1 MKNRLLFAI
10 VMFCLFCCA
19 GNVGAQKAYQDV
31 KDLASSLLKAEKDCQ
46 RLRTGDPR
54 ADSVSV
60 KGKTMTVFCNDN
72 AAYLSFREENV
83 QQIYDALREQ
93 LPSEYQKYKIQL
105 WADGRPIEQHVPA
118 YYRTG
123 KDKALRWAPRVD
135 VPLRKCADRPYG
147 IRAGM
152 QDRHIAIWQSHGW
165 YYEQKLDRWEWQ
177 RGRLLQ
183 TVEDLYTQSYVLPF
197 LVPMLENA
205 GANVL
210 LPRERD
216 VNRQEYI
223 LDNDGGAGEYAET
236 VGQKPWHTGD
246 GAGFAHRQDV
256 YRDFQNPFLDGTF
269 RQAETLTKGA
279 ASVAEWKSVIRER
292 GEYAVYVSY
301 RTVRKSTRD
310 ALYIVHHAGGETH
323 FRINQQMA
331 GGTWV
336 YLGTFL
342 FAEGQTARVTLSN
355 QSGKA
360 GQIVTADAVKIGG
373 GMGNIERAG
382 LLSGYP
388 RFTEGARYWLQW
400 AGAPDSVY
408 SMRHGEDDYTDDYVS
423 RPRWV
428 NWMAGGSAALP
439 KRKGLNVPI
448 DLSLAFHS
456 DAGVTRDDG
465 IIGTLLIHKTIVE
478 GRDTYANGASRY
490 LAAELADLVQSQIVD
505 DVRTLCAP
513 EWSRRGKWNSS
524 YAEARV
530 PEVPA
535 ILLELLSHQ
544 NFADMRYGLDP
555 RFRFIVSRAIYKGML
570 KFLCSQRG
578 SQYVVQPLPVDNMRV
593 GLSGDNT
600 AMLEWQPVTDPLEP
614 TAVPHSYMVFTRI
627 DGAGWD
633 NGRLVTEPLYTTT
646 LQPGH
651 IYSWK
656 VAAVNDGGCS
666 FDSEI
671 LSAGVAAEPR
681 KDVGTVLVVN
691 GFDRVSAPADFD
703 ITQDDGVQ
711 LAGFRDD
718 YDHGVPYLRDI
729 SYIGRQKEFRRSIPW
744 MDDDASGFGD
754 SYADQEDRVIAGNT
768 FDYPFVHGQALMAL
782 GCSFTSCSNEA
793 VESAQVSLADF
804 PMVDLIL
811 GKQCQTKMGNGRSF
825 PLQFKTF
832 SPALQQQITQYLQ
845 QAGGRFFVSGAYV
858 GTDLWDN
865 PLVQPT
871 DSDKTFAREVLRFQ
885 WRANQAANGG
895 GIRQVRSEFAPAGGL
910 YHYSDTLNAQCYIVE
925 SPDAIEPAG
934 SGAHTV
940 LRYAQS
946 NLSAAV
952 AYRGEKYST
961 FVMGV
966 PFEAVT
972 GAPQRRE
979 LMQTILQC
987 LFP

>member
-1 MKNRLLFAI
+1 
-10 VMFCLFCCA
+10 
-19 GNVGAQKAYQDV
+19 
-31 KDLASSLLKAEKDCQ
+31 
-46 RLRTGDPR
+46 
-54 ADSVSV
+54 
-60 KGKTMTVFCNDN
+60 
-72 AAYLSFREENV
+72 
-83 QQIYDALREQ
+83 
-93 LPSEYQKYKIQL
+93 
-105 WADGRPIEQHVPA
+105 
-118 YYRTG
+118 
-123 KDKALRWAPRVD
+123 
-135 VPLRKCADRPYG
+135 
-147 IRAGM
+147 
-152 QDRHIAIWQSHGW
+152 
-165 YYEQKLDRWEWQ
+165 
-177 RGRLLQ
+177 
-183 TVEDLYTQSYVLPF
+183 
-197 LVPMLENA
+197 
-205 GANVL
+205 
-210 LPRERD
+210 
-216 VNRQEYI
+216 
-223 LDNDGGAGEYAET
+223 
-236 VGQKPWHTGD
+236 
-246 GAGFAHRQDV
+246 
-256 YRDFQNPFLDGTF
+256 
-269 RQAETLTKGA
+269 
-279 ASVAEWKSVIRER
+279 
-292 GEYAVYVSY
+292 
-301 RTVRKSTRD
+301 
-310 ALYIVHHAGGETH
+310 
-323 FRINQQMA
+323 
-331 GGTWV
+331 
-336 YLGTFL
+336 
-342 FAEGQTARVTLSN
+342 
-355 QSGKA
+355 
-360 GQIVTADAVKIGG
+360 
-373 GMGNIERAG
+373 
-382 LLSGYP
+382 
-388 RFTEGARYWLQW
+388 
-400 AGAPDSVY
+400 
-408 SMRHGEDDYTDDYVS
+408 
-423 RPRWV
+423 
-428 NWMAGGSAALP
+428 
-439 KRKGLNVPI
+439 VPI

>member
-1 MKNRLLFAI
+1 MKNRLLLGI
-10 VMFCLFCCA
+10 VMFGIWCYA
-19 GNVGAQKAYQDV
+19 DKTWAQDAYQRV
-31 KDLASSLLKAEKDCQ
+31 RELVTARLKAEKEAQC
-46 RLRTGDPR
+46 LRIGEPKV
-54 ADSVSV
+54 DSVCV
-60 KGKTMTVFCNDN
+60 RGKVMRLFCNDN
-72 AAYLSFREENV
+72 TAYLSYREENV
-83 QQIYDALREQ
+83 QRIYADLKQQ
-93 LPSEYQKYKIQL
+93 LSQDFQKYRIQI

-123 KDKALRWAPRVD
+123 KDKALKWAPNAD
-135 VPLRKCADRPYG
+135 VPLKENCDRPYTVK
-147 IRAGM
+147 AGM
-152 QDRHIAIWQSHGW
+152 QGRHIALWQSHGW
-165 YYEQKLDRWEWQ
+165 YYEQSLDRWEWQ
-177 RGRLLQ
+177 RGRLMQ

-216 VNRQEYI
+216 INRQEYI
-223 LDNDGGAGEYAET
+223 LDNDEAAGYTETEGRNTWETGAGT
-236 VGQKPWHTGD
+236 
-246 GAGFAHRQDV
+246 GFAHRQDV
-256 YRDFQNPFLDGTF
+256 YRDFQNPFRDGTF
-269 RQAETLTKGA
+269 RQVETQTRGAE
-279 ASVAEWKSVIRER
+279 SVAEWKTVIKDR
-292 GEYAVYVSY
+292 GQYAVYVSY
-301 RTVRKSTRD
+301 KTVKKSSRD
-310 ALYIVHHAGGETH
+310 ALYTVYHAGGETH

-342 FAEGQTARVTLSN
+342 FGEGQMAKVTLSN
-355 QSGKA
+355 ASRKA

-373 GMGNIERAG
+373 GMGNIEREG

-439 KRKGLNVPI
+439 KREGLNVPI

-465 IIGTLLIHKTIVE
+465 IIGTLLIHKTLVE
-478 GRDTYANGASRY
+478 GRGKYANGASRY
-490 LAAELADLVQSQIVD
+490 LAAELADLVQTQIVN

-544 NFADMRYGLDP
+544 NFSDMRYGLDP
-555 RFRFIVSRAIYKGML
+555 RFRFIASRAIYKGML

-578 SQYVVQPLPVDNMRV
+578 VPYVVQPLPVNNMRV
-593 GLSGDNT
+593 NLSEDKVAT
-600 AMLEWQPVTDPLEP
+600 LEWQPVADPLEP
-614 TAVPHSYMVFTRI
+614 TAVPHSYVVYTRI

-633 NGRLVTEPLYTTT
+633 NGQLAMEPSFKAT
-646 LQPGH
+646 LQAGH

-656 VAAVNDGGCS
+656 VVAVNDGGCS

-671 LSAGVAAEPR
+671 LSAGLAVNPR
-681 KDVGTVLVVN
+681 KDVGTVLVIN
-691 GFDRVSAPADFD
+691 GFDRISAPADFD
-703 ITQDDGVQ
+703 ITQEDGTQ

-718 YDHGVPYLRDI
+718 YDHGVPYLYDI
-729 SYIGRQKEFRRSIPW
+729 SYIGQQKEFRRSVPW

-768 FDYPFVHGQALMAL
+768 FDYPYVHGQALLAL
-782 GCSFTSCSNEA
+782 GCNFTSCSNES
-793 VESAQVSLADF
+793 VEGGWINLSDY

-811 GKQCQTKMGNGRSF
+811 GKQCQTKMGNGKSF
-825 PLQFKTF
+825 PLEFKTF
-832 SPALQQQITQYLQ
+832 SPVMQQKITQYLQ
-845 QAGGRFFVSGAYV
+845 QYGGRFFTSGAYV

-865 PLVQPT
+865 PLVLPT
-871 DSDKTFAREVLRFQ
+871 DSDKNFAQEVLKYK
-885 WRANQAANGG
+885 WRANQAAKSG
-895 GIRQVRSEFAPAGGL
+895 GIKQVRSEFAPAGGH
-910 YHYSDTLNAQCYIVE
+910 YSYSDTLNAQCYIVE

-940 LRYAQS
+940 FRYAQN
-946 NLSAAV
+946 NLSAAI
-952 AYRGEKYST
+952 AYRGEKYAT
-961 FVMGV
+961 FIMGV
-966 PFEAVT
+966 PFETITEEQKRQEV
-972 GAPQRRE
+972 
-979 LMQTILQC
+979 MQTILQC
-987 LFP
+987 LF

>member
-1 MKNRLLFAI
+1 MKNKIL
-10 VMFCLFCCA
+10 
-19 GNVGAQKAYQDV
+19 VGFFWLVILSNISNTWAQNGYQDV
-31 KDLASSLLKAEKDCQ
+31 KDLVSARLKAEKEEQ
-46 RLRTGDPR
+46 RLRIGNPN
-54 ADSVSV
+54 ADSVDID
-60 KGKTMTVFCNDN
+60 GKTMRIYCNDN
-72 AAYLSFREENV
+72 AAYLCYREDNV
-83 QQIYDALREQ
+83 QRIYADLRQ
-93 LPSEYQKYKIQL
+93 GMPSAYQKYKIQI
-105 WADGRPIEQHVPA
+105 WADGRPIEKHVPA
-118 YYRTG
+118 FYRTG
-123 KDKALRWAPRVD
+123 KDKALKWAPHVD
-135 VPLRKCADRPYG
+135 VPLKKYADRPYS
-147 IRAGM
+147 IKAGM
-152 QDRHIAIWQSHGW
+152 QDRHIALWQSHGW

-177 RGRLLQ
+177 RGRLMQ

-216 VNRQEYI
+216 LNRQEYI
-223 LDNDGGAGEYAET
+223 IDNDEASGYTET
-236 VGQKPWHTGD
+236 VGQKPWEAGS
-246 GAGFAHRQDV
+246 GMGFAHKQTI

-269 RQAETLTKGA
+269 RQAETQTKGTE
-279 ASVAEWKSVIRER
+279 SVAEWKTIIRDR

-301 RTVRKSTRD
+301 KTVRKSSRD
-310 ALYIVHHAGGETH
+310 ALYTVHHAGGETH
-323 FRINQQMA
+323 FRINQQMM

-342 FAEGQTARVTLSN
+342 FSEGQTARVTLSN
-355 QSGKA
+355 ISQKA

-388 RFTEGARYWLQW
+388 RFTEGSRYWLQW

-408 SMRHGEDDYTDDYVS
+408 SMKHGQDDYTDDYVS

-448 DLSLAFHS
+448 DLSMAFHS
-456 DAGVTRDDG
+456 DAGLTKDDG

-490 LAAELADLVQSQIVD
+490 LAAELADLVQTQIVN
-505 DVRTLCAP
+505 DVRAQCAP

-555 RFRFIVSRAIYKGML
+555 RFRFIASRAIYKGML

-578 SQYVVQPLPVDNMRV
+578 TPYVVQPLPVSNMRV
-593 GLSGDNT
+593 GLSEGNT
-600 AMLEWQPVTDPLEP
+600 ATLEWQPVTDSLES
-614 TAVPHSYMVFTRI
+614 TATPHSYMVYTRI

-633 NGRLVTEPLYTTT
+633 NGQLVTEPSYKAT

-671 LSAGVAAEPR
+671 LSAGLPAEPR
-681 KDVGTVLVVN
+681 KDMGTVLVIN

-703 ITQDDGVQ
+703 ISLQNGMQ

-729 SYIGRQKEFRRSIPW
+729 SYIGQQKEFRRSIPW

-793 VESAQVSLADF
+793 VEQGQVALSDY

-811 GKQCQTKMGNGRSF
+811 GKQCQTKMGNGKTF

-832 SPALQQQITQYLQ
+832 TPAMQQQLTQYLQ
-845 QAGGRFFVSGAYV
+845 QHGGRFFTSGAYV

-865 PLVQPT
+865 PLVLPT
-871 DSDKTFAREVLRFQ
+871 DSDKKFAQEVLKFK
-885 WRANQAANGG
+885 WRANQAAKSG
-895 GIRQVRSEFAPAGGL
+895 GIKQVRSAFAAAGGH
-910 YHYSDTLNAQCYIVE
+910 YNYSDTLNAECYIVE
-925 SPDAIEPAG
+925 SPDAIEPA
-934 SGAHTV
+934 SSEAHTV
-940 LRYAQS
+940 FRYAQN

-952 AYRGEKYST
+952 GYKGEKYST
-961 FVMGV
+961 FIMGV
-966 PFEAVT
+966 PFEAIT
-972 GAPQRRE
+972 ETQKRQE

-987 LFP
+987 LF